1 MQNKQD
7 SGTQSPSAA
16 DAGNAGLYHAPW
28 EHSFRKVISP
38 FEEFIRN
45 QTTASVL
52 LMVCLVIALLIANS
66 PLAGLY
72 QQIIHTPVA
81 FTVGSFVLEKNVHH
95 WVNEGL
101 MVLFF
106 FVVGL
111 EIKRAVL
118 VGELSSLRKA
128 TLPVVAALGGMIVP
142 ALLYFSLNPEGAAA
156 RGWGIPMATDIAF
169 AVGALMLLGSRIPRS
184 LVMFLVALAIADD
197 LGAVLII
204 AVFYTDQIAL
214 TYIAAAAG
222 LLAVLVAFNLGG
234 IRHPVPYFIVAV
246 LLWLMLLKSG
256 VHATVAGVLGA
267 LTVPA
272 RYKYDTLRFSRDM
285 HALMDRF
292 DAGHRPDTDI
302 RTNETQRSVL
312 RTLERNIELVDTPLQ
327 RLEHVYHLPVALLV
341 IPIFALVNAGVPIA
355 FDALGTALSHPV
367 AMGVMIGLVLGKFIG
382 IAGACWI
389 ALRLNVGQLPEHTE
403 FRHIIGASLLA
414 GIGFTMSLFI
424 AELAFAG
431 HPEEILASKLGILAA
446 SFVAGALGYAWLLLT
461 TRARQ
466 QPASG

>member
-7 SGTQSPSAA
+7 SESPSPAGA
-16 DAGNAGLYHAPW
+16 DHTGLYHAPW
-28 EHSFRKVISP
+28 EHSFRKVITP
-38 FEEFIRN
+38 FEEFIQN

-66 PLAGLY
+66 PLADMY
-72 QQIIHTPVA
+72 QQIINTPVA
-81 FTVGSFVLEKNVHH
+81 LTVGSFVLEKNVHH

-111 EIKRAVL
+111 EIKRAIL
-118 VGELSSLRKA
+118 VGELSSFRKA
-128 TLPVVAALGGMIVP
+128 ALPIVGALGGMIVP
-142 ALLYFSLNPEGAAA
+142 ALLYFSLNPEGDAA

-214 TYIAAAAG
+214 TYLAAAAG
-222 LLAVLVAFNLGG
+222 LLAVLVVFNLGG

-272 RYKYDTLRFSRDM
+272 RYKYDAKRFSRDM
-285 HALMDRF
+285 HALMARF
-292 DAGHRPDTDI
+292 DASHRSDTDI
-302 RTNETQRSVL
+302 RTNEAQRSVL
-312 RTLERNIELVDTPLQ
+312 RTLEHNIELVDTPLQ

-367 AMGVMIGLVLGKFIG
+367 AMGVMVGLVLGKLVG

-431 HPEEILASKLGILAA
+431 HPEEILAAKLGILAA
-446 SFVAGALGYAWLLLT
+446 SFVAGVLGYAWLLLT
-461 TRARQ
+461 TRARH
-466 QPASG
+466 QPASS

>member
-1 MQNKQD
+1 
-7 SGTQSPSAA
+7 
-16 DAGNAGLYHAPW
+16 
-28 EHSFRKVISP
+28 
-38 FEEFIRN
+38 
-45 QTTASVL
+45 
-52 LMVCLVIALLIANS
+52 
-66 PLAGLY
+66 
-72 QQIIHTPVA
+72 
-81 FTVGSFVLEKNVHH
+81 
-95 WVNEGL
+95 
-101 MVLFF
+101 
-106 FVVGL
+106 
-111 EIKRAVL
+111 
-118 VGELSSLRKA
+118 
-128 TLPVVAALGGMIVP
+128 MIVP

-214 TYIAAAAG
+214 TYIAAATG
-222 LLAVLVAFNLGG
+222 LLAVLVVFNLGG

-246 LLWLMLLKSG
+246 LLWLMFLKSG

-272 RYKYDTLRFSRDM
+272 RYKYDALRFSRDM
-285 HALMDRF
+285 RALMERF
-292 DAGHRPDTDI
+292 DASHRADSDI
-302 RTNETQRSVL
+302 RTNEAQRSVL
-312 RTLERNIELVDTPLQ
+312 RTLQHNIELVDTPLQ

-341 IPIFALVNAGVPIA
+341 IPIFALVNAGVPVA

-367 AMGVMIGLVLGKFIG
+367 AMGVMIGLVLGKFVG

-389 ALRLNVGQLPEHTE
+389 ALRFNIGQLPEHTE

-431 HPEEILASKLGILAA
+431 HPEEILAAKLGILAA
-446 SFVAGALGYAWLLLT
+446 SFMAGVLGYAWLLLT
-461 TRARQ
+461 TRAKRQ
-466 QPASG
+466 PVSR

>member
-7 SGTQSPSAA
+7 SGTQPPSPA
-16 DAGNAGLYHAPW
+16 DAGSSGLYHAPW
-28 EHSFRKVISP
+28 EHSFRKVITP
-38 FEEFIRN
+38 FEEFIQN
-45 QTTASVL
+45 QTTASIL
-52 LMVCLVIALLIANS
+52 LMLCLVIALFIANS
-66 PLAGLY
+66 PLVGLY
-72 QQIIHTPVA
+72 QQIINTPVA
-81 FTVGSFVLEKNVHH
+81 LTVGSFVLEKNVHH

-111 EIKRAVL
+111 EIKRAIL
-118 VGELSSLRKA
+118 VGELSSFRKA
-128 TLPVVAALGGMIVP
+128 ALPIVGALGGMIVP
-142 ALLYFSLNPEGAAA
+142 ALLYFSLNPEGDAA

-214 TYIAAAAG
+214 TYLAAAAG
-222 LLAVLVAFNLGG
+222 LLAVLVVFNLGG

-285 HALMDRF
+285 RALMAQF
-292 DAGHRPDTDI
+292 DASHRPDTDI
-302 RTNETQRSVL
+302 RTNEAQRSVL
-312 RTLERNIELVDTPLQ
+312 RTLEHNIELVDTPLQ

-382 IAGACWI
+382 IAGGCWL
-389 ALRLNVGQLPEHTE
+389 ALRFNIGQLPEHTE

-431 HPEEILASKLGILAA
+431 HPEEILAAKLGILAA
-446 SFVAGALGYAWLLLT
+446 SFMAGVLGYAWLLLT
-461 TRARQ
+461 TRAKH
-466 QPASG
+466 QPASR